1 MTQELA
7 QEEIVHR
14 AKLLLDLTP
23 EKDALLQTAV
33 EAVLDRTLSYMN
45 MDELPDKLVSCVALM
60 AVSYWRNA
68 GFGQEAAAAG
78 AVTSVKRGDV
88 QTSFAASST
97 GDSAVAGM
105 EDFFGW
111 RSVLNTYRKVKF

>member
-33 EAVLDRTLSYMN
+33 EAVLDRTLTYLN

-88 QTSFAASST
+88 QTSFAASSA